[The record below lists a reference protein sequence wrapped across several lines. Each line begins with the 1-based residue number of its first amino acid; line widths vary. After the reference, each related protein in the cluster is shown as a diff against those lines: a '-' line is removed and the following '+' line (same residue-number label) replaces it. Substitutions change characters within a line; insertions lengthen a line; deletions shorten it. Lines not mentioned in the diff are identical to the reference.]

1 MVFENLNRILR
12 RAGGG
17 SSEVPYHPPPSIG
30 HEIGVIFGGIGSM
43 IVGALLFY
51 LWWRVKLAREIQQE
65 RERVEDLRSRGLLD
79 QKHLEDHSGREKEGV
94 EVLN

>member
-1 MVFENLNRILR
+1 MAFENLHRLLA

-43 IVGALLFY
+43 ILGTFNSSICLS
-51 LWWRVKLAREIQQE
+51 
-65 RERVEDLRSRGLLD
+65 VECIC
-79 QKHLEDHSGREKEGV
+79 V
-94 EVLN
+94 AV